1 MIFIKFGMG
10 ITIVTIN
17 LNLSMRSSIRV
28 TTTQFFRSDVKDFRL
43 KINKNNLK
51 ILELKKTTE

>member
-1 MIFIKFGMG
+1 MG

-28 TTTQFFRSDVKDFRL
+28 TTTQFFRSGVKDFRL

-51 ILELKKTTE
+51 ILELKNTTE

>member
-1 MIFIKFGMG
+1 MG

-51 ILELKKTTE
+51 ILELKNTTE